1 VKRRKSTER
10 GFTFLEIIIALMI
23 LATSSGIL
31 IGLESATLRRT
42 IQDRST
48 QQAMLAARRIMS
60 AIETSEPSKLSG
72 FDAQPLLVA
81 LEQLGAP
88 PPATETEK
96 TALDRFLVSLQ
107 LEPFP
112 LALPNMEPNPLLMIS
127 LRISWDD
134 RPTDAFSLQY
144 LIPAE
149 EEDPAP

>member
-1 VKRRKSTER
+1 MKSSKKSER

-23 LATSSGIL
+23 LAASSGIL

-60 AIETSEPSKLSG
+60 AIETTESSKLSG

-88 PPATETEK
+88 PPATDTEK
-96 TALDRFLVSLQ
+96 LALENYSVSLQ

-112 LALPNMEPNPLLMIS
+112 LAIPNMEPNPLLMVS
-127 LRISWDD
+127 LRISWGT
-134 RPTDAFSLQY
+134 RATDAFDLQY
-144 LIPAE
+144 LIPVE
-149 EEDPAP
+149 EEDPAA